1 MKKIMPAGII
11 LLVSAPIGGRSQEPA
26 DAVFVK
32 NATISANDTVSKA
45 IREDGEQESAVPSS
59 IPLGQCAPKW
69 KCISSTTK
77 AFQKQDCSWGERS
90 KCPLGCFNDTC
101 RAAST
106 CDSGFKCINDH
117 RKGYQTEACTWINDV
132 ECPGGCENGE
142 CLFYNASAAED
153 VAPPAAEEDSSP
165 LPIDNSKTLRMGQQ
179 ETVEINGEEHVI
191 SVYILEQSK
200 MKFSVDGFK
209 TDWLEEGDSAT
220 IRGVTLDVKEILFQ
234 SFSGGKQEVRYTVE

>member
-1 MKKIMPAGII
+1 MKKIIPAVFFLLFI
-11 LLVSAPIGGRSQEPA
+11 LLIGCGSQEQ
-26 DAVFVK
+26 VEELMEE
-32 NATISANDTVSKA
+32 NATISADDTVSQA
-45 IREDGEQESAVPSS
+45 ITEDGEQESAAPSS
-59 IPLGQCAPKW
+59 LPPGQCAPQW

-132 ECPGGCENGE
+132 ECPGSCENGE
-142 CLFYNASAAED
+142 CLFYNASAVQD
-153 VAPPAAEEDSSP
+153 VASPAAEQESSSP
-165 LPIDNSKTLRMGQQ
+165 PVDNSKTLRMGQQ

-191 SVYILEQSK
+191 SVYILEPSK

-209 TDWLEEGDSAT
+209 TDWLEEGESAT
-220 IRGVTLDVKEILFQ
+220 IRCVTLDVKEILFQ

>member
-1 MKKIMPAGII
+1 MKKIIPAVFFLLFI
-11 LLVSAPIGGRSQEPA
+11 LLIGCGSQEQ
-26 DAVFVK
+26 VEK
-32 NATISANDTVSKA
+32 LMEENATISADDTVSQA
-45 IREDGEQESAVPSS
+45 ITEDGEQESAAPSS
-59 IPLGQCAPKW
+59 LPPGQCAPQW

-117 RKGYQTEACTWINDV
+117 RKGYQTEACSWINDV
-132 ECPGGCENGE
+132 ECPGSCENGE
-142 CLFYNASAAED
+142 CLFYNASAVQD
-153 VAPPAAEEDSSP
+153 VASPAAEQESSSP
-165 LPIDNSKTLRMGQQ
+165 PVDNSKTLRMGQQ

-191 SVYILEQSK
+191 SVYILEPSK

-209 TDWLEEGDSAT
+209 TDWLEEGESAT
-220 IRGVTLDVKEILFQ
+220 IHTVTFYFKNNVF
-234 SFSGGKQEVRYTVE
+234 YT